1 MNRKIIPGVIDGEQP
16 LCCLPRTATAD
27 EAARLMRERRVGAV
41 MIVERGRLEG
51 IVTER
56 DLVFRLLAEKLDG
69 HSTPLAEIMTRDPET
84 LHPDDSALA
93 ALDKMR
99 AGHYRHLPVVE
110 DGEIAGIVSIRDLY
124 ETVRRSLEEELHSAE
139 SLIYGEQY
147 GLASA

>member
-16 LCCLPRTATAD
+16 LCCLPPTATAD

-41 MIVERGRLEG
+41 MIVEHGRLEG

-56 DLVFRLLAEKLDG
+56 DLVFRLLAEQLDG
-69 HSTPLAEIMTRDPET
+69 RSTRLEQIMTRDPET
-84 LHPDDSALA
+84 LRPEDSALA

-99 AGHYRHLPVVE
+99 AGHYRHLPVMA

-124 ETVRRSLEEELHSAE
+124 ETVRRSLEEELHNAE

>member
-16 LCCLPRTATAD
+16 LCCLPPAATAD
-27 EAARLMRERRVGAV
+27 QAARLMRERRVGAIMV
-41 MIVERGRLEG
+41 VEQGRLTG

-56 DLVFRLLAEKLDG
+56 DLVFRLLAEQLDG
-69 HSTPLAEIMTRDPET
+69 LSTPLAQIMTRDPET
-84 LHPDDSALA
+84 LRPEDSALA